1 MHTYDALLNTFARFC
16 TTIGTVAAGAAVIA
30 ACSSST
36 AGLSGNSQTQLAF
49 MTSAPF
55 TGLAASAATAPV
67 TSGGHTL
74 DLTQVTLTVDR
85 AELKRV
91 HTDACAGDH
100 DESDDVQG
108 TSSNSA
114 TNTANCAEV
123 KIGPTTVDL
132 PLTPGLVTVA
142 ANAIPVGTYR
152 ELAVSVSQVRLK
164 GTYDGTAFDVLL
176 PVKVRQEIELSA
188 PLVVTDGK
196 PASITVN
203 VPVSGWLVNNDHSL
217 VDPSKILAD
226 HSLLAAVR
234 ARIAASFRAFEDDN
248 HDGKDEHGQHG

>member
-1 MHTYDALLNTFARFC
+1 MHTHDGLSTTFVRFC
-16 TTIGTVAAGAAVIA
+16 TTIGTVVSGAAVIA
-30 ACSSST
+30 ACSSSS
-36 AGLSGNSQTQLAF
+36 AGPSGNSQTQLAF
-49 MTSAPF
+49 MTSAPSAGF
-55 TGLAASAATAPV
+55 AASAATAPV

-100 DESDDVQG
+100 DESDDAHG
-108 TSSNSA
+108 TSGSAA
-114 TNTANCAEV
+114 TNTTNCAEV

-152 ELAVSVSQVRLK
+152 VLAVSVSQVRLK

-188 PLVVTDGK
+188 PLVVADGK

-226 HSLLAAVR
+226 PSLLAALR

-248 HDGKDEHGQHG
+248 HNGKDEHGQHG